1 MFEISLNEDAITH
14 ILLKDGKWY
23 EVNKAMPS
31 PNINSCE
38 FGYYDVEELGG
49 MWHTR
54 AYLTNEN
61 YDDINAQ
68 DDLYMKFYLKD
79 TITHQDISIVTKL
92 DNVMAFQCGNKREG
106 HHSNGQ
112 IKGK

>member
-14 ILLKDGKWY
+14 ILLKVGKWY

-54 AYLTNEN
+54 A
-61 YDDINAQ
+61 
-68 DDLYMKFYLKD
+68 
-79 TITHQDISIVTKL
+79 
-92 DNVMAFQCGNKREG
+92 
-106 HHSNGQ
+106 
-112 IKGK
+112 